1 MKEGQEGSASLAV
14 QPLEPQFQL
23 IVGTIV
29 TLFDEDVEMT
39 EDTPFTSWIP
49 YFPARYSRGLQ
60 ETVEGSAS
68 LAVQLAPRKKKDH
81 PLESDVELTAETFVT
96 CFDQDVE
103 MTEDTPF
110 TSWIPYFPASRLRGL
125 QETVEG
131 FSRHDHTIAANP
143 APGQHHTTPSGKDDA
158 NYDAPPG
165 PLPIPRDSDPQ
176 LVGAFF
182 FEQ

>member
-1 MKEGQEGSASLAV
+1 
-14 QPLEPQFQL
+14 
-23 IVGTIV
+23 
-29 TLFDEDVEMT
+29 
-39 EDTPFTSWIP
+39 
-49 YFPARYSRGLQ
+49 
-60 ETVEGSAS
+60 
-68 LAVQLAPRKKKDH
+68 
-81 PLESDVELTAETFVT
+81 
-96 CFDQDVE
+96 

-176 LVGAFF
+176 LVVGAFF